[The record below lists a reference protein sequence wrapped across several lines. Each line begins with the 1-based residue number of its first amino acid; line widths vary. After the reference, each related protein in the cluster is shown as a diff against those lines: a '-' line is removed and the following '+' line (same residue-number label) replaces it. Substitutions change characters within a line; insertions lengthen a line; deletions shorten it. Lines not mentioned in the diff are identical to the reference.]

1 MRYDKTAA
9 LLAAAALFAAASTLG
24 CTVPQWEGS
33 KKPAAEQSLSK
44 EEAAR
49 RYARGRT
56 LDRQGDEAGAFL
68 AYLEAGTAGHG
79 LAQKR
84 LGEIYDRGG
93 PVQRDYGEA
102 LRWYERARAQGIEV
116 PSPTTFI
123 KGH

>member
-1 MRYDKTAA
+1 MRYDKTPI
-9 LLAAAALFAAASTLG
+9 LLAAAALFVAASTG
-24 CTVPQWEGS
+24 CAVPLWEGS
-33 KKPAAEQSLSK
+33 KKPAAEQALSK
-44 EEAAR
+44 AEAAR
-49 RYARGRT
+49 RYAKARD

-102 LRWYERARAQGIEV
+102 LRWYEKARTQGIEV
-116 PSPTTFI
+116 PAPHTFI